1 MPKTARAIHTGE
13 NMITRMISKTMCTAL
28 LVLLPAFAVAQEAY
42 PTKPVNLIVPF
53 PPGGQADIS
62 ARPLAAALTQILK
75 QPVVVINRPGAAGAI
90 GNRAVAAAAPDGYT
104 LLVTLA
110 PIVTIP
116 VVEKM
121 FGRDPSYSMD
131 QFTPLALL
139 AADPPILV
147 VGANTPWKTA
157 KEFIADAKAH
167 PEDFVYS
174 HSGLYGPSHL
184 PMEMLLQAAGAKM
197 RGLPA
202 VGGGPTMML
211 VLGGSSQMWAS
222 PPAMAV
228 PQVAANKLRPLVSF
242 GATRHPAFP
251 DTPTLK
257 ELGYDAE
264 YYVWS
269 GVFAPAGT
277 PPAIVSL
284 LRDAIR
290 KAVASPEFRTA
301 MESTKSPATY
311 MDAPEFREFIAKD
324 AARMRT
330 VVEKIG
336 KVE

>member
-1 MPKTARAIHTGE
+1 MTVR
-13 NMITRMISKTMCTAL
+13 NFITL
-28 LVLLPAFAVAQEAY
+28 LVTTASLLGVPLVATAQDAY
-42 PTKPVNLIVPF
+42 PSKPINLIVPF

-90 GNRAVAAAAPDGYT
+90 GNRAVAAAAPDGYN

-121 FGRDPSYSMD
+121 FGRDVSYSMD

-139 AADPPILV
+139 AADPPVLV
-147 VGANTPWKTA
+147 VGANTPWKNA
-157 KEFIADAKAH
+157 REFIADVKKQ
-167 PEDFVYS
+167 PDEFVYS

-184 PMEMLLQAAGAKM
+184 PMEMLLQAVGGKM

-228 PQVAANKLRPLVSF
+228 PQVASSKLRALVSF
-242 GATRHPAFP
+242 GAQRHPAFP

-277 PPAIVSL
+277 PPAIVTI

-290 KAVASPEFRTA
+290 KAVVSPEFKTA

-311 MDAPEFREFIAKD
+311 MDAPEFRDYIAKD
-324 AARMRT
+324 AARMRV